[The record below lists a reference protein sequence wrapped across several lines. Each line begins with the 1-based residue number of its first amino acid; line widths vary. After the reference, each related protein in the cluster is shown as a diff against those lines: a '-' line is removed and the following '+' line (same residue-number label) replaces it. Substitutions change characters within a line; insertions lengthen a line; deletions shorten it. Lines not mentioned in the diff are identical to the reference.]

1 MNSMDE
7 ILLKVVQQTAQ
18 VILLVFFMMTIVD
31 IVNVWT
37 RGRLSTLLKH
47 GKPWRQYVVAS
58 FIGAAPGCVGAFT
71 NVSLYVHGMISF
83 GALVGGMAAA
93 SGDEA
98 FVMLA
103 MFPKTA
109 IILFALLFVLG
120 LLTGRLTD
128 ILVNR
133 WKIPTCQ
140 DCETEQFH
148 PAQEGFVHY
157 VRDHIWVHIIK
168 RHLWKTLLWTFGAI
182 LVVEV
187 GMHYWHLEKLTSQY
201 TLLLFFLGALLGLI
215 PESGPHLIFVTLF
228 ANGLIPFSVLF
239 TSSFVQDGH
248 GMLPML
254 SYSVKDSVLLKSF
267 NVVFGL
273 SLGLVFYAVGL

>member
-1 MNSMDE
+1 MGE

-18 VILLVFFMMTIVD
+18 VTLLVFFMMTIVD

-37 RGRLSTLLKH
+37 RGRLSTLLKRR
-47 GKPWRQYVVAS
+47 KPWRQYVVAS

-83 GALVGGMAAA
+83 GALVGAMAPA

-103 MFPKTA
+103 MFPRTA
-109 IILFALLFVLG
+109 IILFVLLFILG
-120 LLTGRLTD
+120 ILVGWLTD
-128 ILVNR
+128 ILTKKWN
-133 WKIPTCQ
+133 ITTCQ
-140 DCETEQFH
+140 DCEAEQFH

-182 LVVEV
+182 LVVEL
-187 GMHYWHLEKLTSQY
+187 GLHYWHLEKLTSQY
-201 TLLLFFLGALLGLI
+201 TLLLFFAGAFLGLI

-254 SYSVKDSVLLKSF
+254 SYSVRDSVLLKSF

-273 SLGLVFYAVGL
+273 SLGLLFYAVGL

>member
-1 MNSMDE
+1 MGE

-18 VILLVFFMMTIVD
+18 VTLLVFFMMTIVD

-37 RGRLSTLLKH
+37 RGRLSTLLKRR
-47 GKPWRQYVVAS
+47 KPWRQYVVAS

-83 GALVGGMAAA
+83 GALVGAMAAA

-103 MFPKTA
+103 MFPRTA
-109 IILFALLFVLG
+109 IILFVLLFILG
-120 LLTGRLTD
+120 ILVGWLTD
-128 ILVNR
+128 ILVKKWN
-133 WKIPTCQ
+133 IPTCQ
-140 DCETEQFH
+140 DCEEEQFH
-148 PAQEGFVHY
+148 PTQEGFVHY
-157 VRDHIWVHIIK
+157 VRDHIWIHIVK

-201 TLLLFFLGALLGLI
+201 TLLLFFVGALLGLI

-228 ANGLIPFSVLF
+228 ANHLIPFSVLF

-267 NVVFGL
+267 NLVFGL
-273 SLGLVFYAVGL
+273 SLGLIFYAVGL